1 MRTVQG
7 CPFKCIDEYRCE
19 QLPSYQEDLEDLRKE
34 NQELQEQVCDVC
46 EDVSPP
52 VAFRIAMSCAT
63 VKPQVGLN
71 VWVFFL
77 VPGEPA
83 RVSDCEYG
91 GRFPDAASGGSLSH
105 VLCSLASIP
114 AKGPSWP
121 PQAVCGS
128 ALHGAPAKDLRRL
141 TLSLFWDVFTGVN
154 ESAKLDEAARKQDGG
169 TRTAAAGGINGLCF
183 CG

>member
-71 VWVFFL
+71 VWVFFWFQVNQL
-77 VPGEPA
+77 ESVIASMEEDSLTQHQVVRCRMCSASWLRFLRKAPPGRP
-83 RVSDCEYG
+83 R
-91 GRFPDAASGGSLSH
+91 
-105 VLCSLASIP
+105 LCADQHCTGL
-114 AKGPSWP
+114 
-121 PQAVCGS
+121 
-128 ALHGAPAKDLRRL
+128 LLRIC
-141 TLSLFWDVFTGVN
+141 
-154 ESAKLDEAARKQDGG
+154 DG
-169 TRTAAAGGINGLCF
+169 
-183 CG
+183 